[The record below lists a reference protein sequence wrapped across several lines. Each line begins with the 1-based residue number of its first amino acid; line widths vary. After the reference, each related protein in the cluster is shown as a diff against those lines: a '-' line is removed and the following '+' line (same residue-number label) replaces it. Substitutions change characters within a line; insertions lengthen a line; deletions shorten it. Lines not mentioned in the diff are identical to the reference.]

1 MTTHH
6 RQSTAHDEPQD
17 DQPGASEVVKDTAV
31 ITAAWISGPHPAA
44 LAEIEVAEE
53 IEPPTP
59 VPTRTEGDGF
69 EDHVRMYLREIGTVP
84 LLTWDGEKRL
94 ARAMVD
100 QPDEIDA
107 EHLSRLIDDLGDLG
121 QTVIALKHA
130 DGLRPLAGENEGE
143 LHNVTSEEPQVK
155 PPPTPCSSTRCP
167 VRILPARTYSSSAS
181 GTEAAEVLP

>member
-53 IEPPTP
+53 IEPPTA
-59 VPTRTEGDGF
+59 VPNRAAGEGF

-94 ARAMVD
+94 ARAMEGGSYLERVL
-100 QPDEIDA
+100 E
-107 EHLSRLIDDLGDLG
+107 EHL
-121 QTVIALKHA
+121 H
-130 DGLRPLAGENEGE
+130 LR
-143 LHNVTSEEPQVK
+143 QW
-155 PPPTPCSSTRCP
+155 
-167 VRILPARTYSSSAS
+167 PARGDRGATAARVMGEAYRRFCEHV
-181 GTEAAEVLP
+181 TLIEAAYP

>member
-53 IEPPTP
+53 IEPPTA
-59 VPTRTEGDGF
+59 VPNRAAGEGF
-69 EDHVRMYLREIGTVP
+69 EDHVRMYLREIGTVH

-94 ARAMVD
+94 ARAMEAGNYLQD
-100 QPDEIDA
+100 
-107 EHLSRLIDDLGDLG
+107 
-121 QTVIALKHA
+121 VIRQHVEA
-130 DGLRPLAGENEGE
+130 DGPASVRSMYSQVYRRLSAVYRFALAY
-143 LHNVTSEEPQVK
+143 
-155 PPPTPCSSTRCP
+155 
-167 VRILPARTYSSSAS
+167 ARV
-181 GTEAAEVLP
+181 EAPDADGR